1 MQKRA
6 RSFFAPSP
14 FPVSYLS
21 LFLLISFI
29 LADGVTPSD
38 LAKTLEK

>member
-6 RSFFAPSP
+6 RSFLAPSP